1 MAYTVT
7 YKRRTKTG
15 KMSTVKRRVAGNR
28 PSPSSP
34 SPGTTVP
41 SRAKKPAARKG
52 QITSAKRPS
61 ASKQF
66 KAPAPQKKSATV
78 KRSTT
83 VKAKAPQK
91 KMPTMSRGNAL
102 RIAGTLLGSE
112 AKREASKAAKKIDR
126 SINNLGK
133 KLTRPKGSL
142 NLAFGNSS
150 ILMDVEREIRR
161 QEIGKTPTP
170 MEIAGRS
177 ALTLGNRRFSNL
189 EQAVVVAGAIAFDSK
204 SFQLRLNKDIARKMK
219 RGQKSD
225 PFNMAL
231 WKG

>member
-7 YKRRTKTG
+7 YKRRTQTG
-15 KMSTVKRRVAGNR
+15 KMTTVKRRVAGNR

-66 KAPAPQKKSATV
+66 KTPASQKKS
-78 KRSTT
+78 
-83 VKAKAPQK
+83 
-91 KMPTMSRGNAL
+91 PTMSRSNAL
-102 RIAGTLLGSE
+102 RIVGTATGIEMKRQAASVKKEIGRATKRVAG
-112 AKREASKAAKKIDR
+112 AV
-126 SINNLGK
+126 
-133 KLTRPKGSL
+133 TRNKGSM
-142 NLAFGNSS
+142 NLAFGKAS

-161 QEIGKTPTP
+161 AEIGKTPTP

-177 ALTLGNRRFSNL
+177 ALTLGNRRFSNM
-189 EQAVVVAGAIAFDSK
+189 EQAVVVSAALSLDAK
-204 SFQLRLNKDIARKMK
+204 SFRVLLNKDIARKMK

-231 WKG
+231 LKG